1 MKYFFIIIV
10 SILLLFPSCSTNKKD
25 NEEYSFDRRNEQ
37 FFAPRNEMNFGQ
49 FNTLGDEIGFS
60 STLDCEEYSKSV
72 DSYVIENREKCSI
85 LDLSKIEV
93 LDNEYYKTKIDDD
106 SVSIEIK
113 KPVELE
119 LTGLS
124 DKAITIKSDYDYTL
138 IFNSVELTSINNPPL
153 TLKGDGLIDLV
164 LKGTSKISDTAEN
177 EKKGAIVSK
186 TNIVIS
192 GDGSLLVEGNKKH
205 GIKSD
210 GYLRI
215 ISGNLEVRVNT
226 EAEGN
231 ALSIDRAYIQ
241 DGGNVTIYALGSVYG
256 EESKGLKVNGL
267 EEENAMGQ
275 IIINGGSLYV
285 ESVGKAMTAGWKI
298 SEDATTETIED
309 DPSPDLIING
319 GVVRV
324 KTTGTPYEV
333 SDEESLSPEGLEAKG
348 SLIINGGI
356 IEVEATDDGLN
367 AGKEVIINGGYVYSY
382 SRAADAIDSNGEL
395 IINGGVV
402 VTLGGF
408 VPETGL
414 DCDYDTS
421 FTFTG
426 GTVVSFGGANNNVP
440 RNEKTTSYSL
450 SFSSSSSFAIL
461 NGDNTLLSFSLPS
474 SYSGKTCVEVLSSS
488 FIEGEEYKVV
498 SAKDIVSNSSFNGL
512 SFDSSFTIISEI
524 GTYTISGFV
533 NGDVFSF
540 MNMGFNGGGMMMP
553 QNAMPMPEA
562 MMPPEMPQSS
572 MSMPE
577 GMTPPGGM
585 NPPEMPQGRR

>member
-1 MKYFFIIIV
+1 MKYFFIVIV

-25 NEEYSFDRRNEQ
+25 SEEYSFERREER

-49 FNTLGDEIGFS
+49 FNTIGDEIGFS
-60 STLDCEEYSKSV
+60 STLNIEEYSKSV
-72 DSYVIENREKCSI
+72 DNYIVENREKCSAF
-85 LDLSKIEV
+85 DLSRLVE
-93 LDNEYYKTKIDDD
+93 LDNEFYKAEIDE
-106 SVSIEIK
+106 SISIEIK

-138 IFNSVELTSINNPPL
+138 VFNSLELSSINNPPL
-153 TLKGDGLIDLV
+153 TLKGDGLVDLV
-164 LKGTSKISDTAEN
+164 LKGESKISDAPEN

-226 EAEGN
+226 AAEGN

-241 DGGNVTIYALGSVYG
+241 DGGNVTIYALGNVYG
-256 EESKGLKVNGL
+256 EESKGLKVNGV

-298 SEDATTETIED
+298 SEDATTETKED

-319 GVVRV
+319 GVVRI
-324 KTTGTPYEV
+324 KTTGIPYEV

-356 IEVEATDDGLN
+356 VEVEATDDGLN
-367 AGKEVIINGGYVYSY
+367 AGKEIIINGGYVYSY

-395 IINGGVV
+395 IINGGTI

-414 DCDYDTS
+414 DCDNDS
-421 FTFTG
+421 NFTFTD
-426 GTVVSFGGANNNVP
+426 GTIVSFGGANNNVP

-474 SYSGKTCVEVLSSS
+474 SYIGKTCVEVLSSS

-498 SAKDIVSNSSFNGL
+498 SVKDIVSNSSFNGL
-512 SFDSSFTIISEI
+512 SFDSSFTTISEI
-524 GTYTISGFV
+524 GTYTISGLV

-540 MNMGFNGGGMMMP
+540 MNMGFNGGEMMMP
-553 QNAMPMPEA
+553 QNAMLVPEG

-572 MSMPE
+572 MPMPE

>member
-1 MKYFFIIIV
+1 MKYFFIVIV

-25 NEEYSFDRRNEQ
+25 NEEYSFDRREER
-37 FFAPRNEMNFGQ
+37 FFDPRNEMNFGQ

-93 LDNEYYKTKIDDD
+93 LDNEYYKTKIDDG

-138 IFNSVELTSINNPPL
+138 IFNSVELASINNPPL

-164 LKGTSKISDTAEN
+164 LKGTSIISDTIEN

-402 VTLGGF
+402 VALGGF

-474 SYSGKTCVEVLSSS
+474 GYSGKTCVEVLSSS
-488 FIEGEEYKVV
+488 FVEGEEYKVV

-512 SFDSSFTIISEI
+512 SFDSSFTTISEI

-553 QNAMPMPEA
+553 QNAMPMPEG